1 MNKSQPI
8 FFIGI
13 KGTGMAAL
21 ACMLHDM
28 GYTVS
33 GSDLTRHFFTEE
45 PLIQRNITLYAFDTH
60 VIEDGSMVIIGNA
73 FKEDFGEVVQARS
86 NKTLTCLRYHEFLG
100 HFMNGYTSFSV
111 AGSHGKTT
119 TTGMLQCMLNA
130 AFPTGYIIGD
140 GTGHMPED
148 ATHFVLESCEFRR
161 HFLAYH
167 PQYAIITNMDL
178 DHVDY
183 FHDQKDYCQAY
194 QQFAA
199 QCGKLVV
206 CGDDPHYREYGL
218 NREVTTYGFEES
230 NDVVVSIVSANADHT
245 VFHLEGN
252 NRKGTYDLSLVGNH
266 LVLDASACIVMGW
279 LLGMDD
285 PTIEKGLSH
294 FHGEKR
300 RFVVE
305 KVNDSI
311 IVDDYA
317 HHPTE
322 ISVTIDAARK
332 RFPDSK
338 VVAIYK
344 PHRASRIVYF
354 KDEFV
359 RALSKAD
366 QVYVCEFTSIDDQ
379 DDPRCTSI
387 SYLAKQIDGCTILS
401 EDEKGAALL
410 AKHAPCVYLFLS
422 SKDIYHLE
430 DYLKSALLAEKS
442 N

>member
-1 MNKSQPI
+1 MNKTQPI

-45 PLIQRNITLYAFDTH
+45 PLIQRNIPIYPFDTH
-60 VIEDGSMVIIGNA
+60 RIEDGSMVIIGNA
-73 FKEDFGEVVQARS
+73 FGDDFKEVANARNNPHLS
-86 NKTLTCLRYHEFLG
+86 CLRYHEFLG
-100 HFMNGYTSFSV
+100 HFMQGYTSFSV

-130 AFPTGYIIGD
+130 LYPTGYIIGD
-140 GTGHMPED
+140 GTGHMHEQ

-183 FHDQKDYCQAY
+183 FRDEADYRHAY
-194 QQFAA
+194 EQFAA
-199 QCGKLVV
+199 QCGQIVA
-206 CGDDPHYREYGL
+206 CGDDPNVKVADLGDH
-218 NREVTTYGFEES
+218 VVTYGFEPS
-230 NDVVVSIVSANADHT
+230 NDYVITIAFSDATHT
-245 VFHLEGN
+245 VFMV
-252 NRKGTYDLSLVGNH
+252 KGDNKRGTFDLPFVGNH
-266 LVLDASACIVMGW
+266 LILDCTACIVMGW
-279 LLGMDD
+279 LIGMDNT
-285 PTIEKGLSH
+285 TISNGLH
-294 FHGEKR
+294 QFHGEKR

-305 KVNDSI
+305 TVADSV

-322 ISVTIDAARK
+322 ISVTIDAAK
-332 RFPDSK
+332 ARFPHQK
-338 VVAIYK
+338 IVAVYK

-354 KDEFV
+354 RDQFV
-359 RALSKAD
+359 KALTKAD
-366 QVYVCEFTSIDDQ
+366 KVYVCEFTSIDDQ

-387 SYLAKQIDGCTILS
+387 SYLSEHIDGCTILS
-401 EDEKGAALL
+401 EDQKGGELL
-410 AKHAPCVYLFLS
+410 AKEAPCVYLFLS

-430 DYLKSALLAEKS
+430 DHLKTALKR
-442 N
+442 

>member
-1 MNKSQPI
+1 
-8 FFIGI
+8 
-13 KGTGMAAL
+13 MAAL

-45 PLIQRNITLYAFDTH
+45 PLVKRNIAMYGFDSH
-60 VIEDGSMVIIGNA
+60 DIEDGSLVIIGNA
-73 FKEDFGEVVQARS
+73 FKEDFGEVKKARS
-86 NKTLTCLRYHEFLG
+86 NATLTCMRYHEFLG

-140 GTGHMPED
+140 GSGHMPEN

-183 FHDQKDYCQAY
+183 FHDQNDYCAAY
-194 QQFAA
+194 RQFAS
-199 QCGKLVV
+199 QCGNVVV
-206 CGDDPHYREYGL
+206 CGDDPHFRAYGL
-218 NREVTTYGFEES
+218 DREVTTYGFDPT
-230 NDVVVSIVSANADHT
+230 NDVVIKVLENDATHS
-245 VFHLEGN
+245 VFCLTSEK
-252 NRKGTYDLSLVGNH
+252 RTGTYDLPLVGNH
-266 LVLDASACIVMGW
+266 LILDASACIVMGW

-285 PTIEKGLSH
+285 QTIIRGLNN

-305 KVNDSI
+305 HVKDCV

-332 RFPDSK
+332 RFPNAK
-338 VVAIYK
+338 IVAVYK

-359 RALSKAD
+359 KALSKAD
-366 QVYVCEFTSIDDQ
+366 HVYVCEFTSIDDQ
-379 DDPRCTSI
+379 DDSRCTSI
-387 SYLAKQIDGCTILS
+387 SYLADAIDGCTIVS

-410 AKHAPCVYLFLS
+410 AQHAPCVYLFLS

-430 DYLKSALLAEKS
+430 DHLKHVLTA
-442 N
+442 